1 MVFVSALFLIDGAN
15 SVRKVNQSLGQLHKA
30 YDDELENYSRLRLE
44 LGALTSLSRIERIAV
59 EELNM
64 TFPDKIYGLV
74 EESNLYRWRYKVAAL
89 SYS

>member
-1 MVFVSALFLIDGAN
+1 MTNPFDGSPTTGGRAAQAVYN
-15 SVRKVNQSLGQLHKA
+15 DLTSDKA

-74 EESNLYRWRYKVAAL
+74 D
-89 SYS
+89 

>member
-1 MVFVSALFLIDGAN
+1 MRIRRVYLRLMNFLLLMVFVSALSLIDRAN

-74 EESNLYRWRYKVAAL
+74 D
-89 SYS
+89 

>member
-1 MVFVSALFLIDGAN
+1 MQFRRVYLVLMNFLLLMVFASALLLVDGAN
-15 SVRKVNQSLGQLHKA
+15 TVRKVNLSLGQMHKA

-74 EESNLYRWRYKVAAL
+74 D
-89 SYS
+89 

>member
-15 SVRKVNQSLGQLHKA
+15 SVRRANQSLGQLHKA

-74 EESNLYRWRYKVAAL
+74 D
-89 SYS
+89 

>member
-1 MVFVSALFLIDGAN
+1 MQFRRVYLVLMNFLLLMVFVSALLLVDGAN
-15 SVRKVNQSLGQLHKA
+15 TARKANLSLGQMHKA

-74 EESNLYRWRYKVAAL
+74 D
-89 SYS
+89 

>member
-1 MVFVSALFLIDGAN
+1 MRIRRVYLGLMNFLLLMVFVSALFLIDGAN

-64 TFPDKIYGLV
+64 TFPDKIYGLID
-74 EESNLYRWRYKVAAL
+74 
-89 SYS
+89 

>member
-1 MVFVSALFLIDGAN
+1 MRIRRAYLGLMNFLLLMVFISALFLVDGTN
-15 SVRKVNQSLGQLHKA
+15 SARKVNQSLGQLHKA

-64 TFPDKIYGLV
+64 TFPDKIYGFV
-74 EESNLYRWRYKVAAL
+74 D
-89 SYS
+89 

>member
-1 MVFVSALFLIDGAN
+1 MQFRRVYLVLMNFLLLMVFVSALLLVDGAN
-15 SVRKVNQSLGQLHKA
+15 TVREVNLSLGQMHKA

-74 EESNLYRWRYKVAAL
+74 D
-89 SYS
+89 

>member
-1 MVFVSALFLIDGAN
+1 MQFRRVYLVLMNFLLLMVFASALLLVDGAN
-15 SVRKVNQSLGQLHKA
+15 TVRKVNLSLGQMHKA

-59 EELNM
+59 EELDM

-74 EESNLYRWRYKVAAL
+74 D
-89 SYS
+89 

>member
-1 MVFVSALFLIDGAN
+1 MQSRRVYLVLLNFLLLMIFVSALLLVDGAKIG
-15 SVRKVNQSLGQLHKA
+15 RKVNLSLGQLHKA

-74 EESNLYRWRYKVAAL
+74 D
-89 SYS
+89 

>member
-1 MVFVSALFLIDGAN
+1 MRIRRVYLGLMNFLLLMVFISALFLVEGAN
-15 SVRKVNQSLGQLHKA
+15 SARKVNQYLGQLHKA

-74 EESNLYRWRYKVAAL
+74 D
-89 SYS
+89 

>member
-1 MVFVSALFLIDGAN
+1 MQLRRVYLGLMSFLLLMVFLSALFLVDGTNA
-15 SVRKVNQSLGQLHKA
+15 VRKANQSIGLLDKA

-74 EESNLYRWRYKVAAL
+74 D
-89 SYS
+89 

>member
-1 MVFVSALFLIDGAN
+1 MQFRRVYLVLMNFLLLMVFVSALLLVDGAN
-15 SVRKVNQSLGQLHKA
+15 KVREVNLSLGQMHKA

-74 EESNLYRWRYKVAAL
+74 D
-89 SYS
+89 